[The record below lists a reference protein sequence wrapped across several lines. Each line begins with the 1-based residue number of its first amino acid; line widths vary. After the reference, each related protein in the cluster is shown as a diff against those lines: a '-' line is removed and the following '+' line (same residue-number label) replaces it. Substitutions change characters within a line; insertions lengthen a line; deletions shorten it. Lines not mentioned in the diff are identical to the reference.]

1 MHVSLWP
8 KGLIGR
14 ITAVILIAIVLEFIG
29 SIHLHGQV
37 DTYTTREDHAR
48 RVAEMLVVGERLL
61 KDASPPEEQVILDSL
76 STEHLKA
83 ELRNEEPR
91 FQQEQNA
98 NLDRLRAQIVNWEP
112 SLKNNLLRLGTAA
125 PNDRSKPTDLVGAMQ
140 LDDGQWL
147 FFRSRDIFGRWPLL
161 YRTVAIAAILAGG
174 LLLAAAMLIHG
185 LGAPLRALAQAADNV
200 GHGDPV
206 TVTVAETGP
215 RDLNQVARAFNA
227 MQARIGRL
235 IADRTQALA
244 AVGHDLR
251 TPLTRMRLRTGL
263 LDDDET
269 REAME
274 ADILEMEA
282 MLDSVLAYLKG
293 DSDNEA
299 QRTVDI
305 AALVSTLVDAN
316 ADLGRDATYQG
327 PNHLVLQTRPLA
339 MKRAIGNLIENGLKY
354 GDRVRVSLDA
364 VDGQARLRIDDDG
377 PGIPEAELENVIAP
391 FFRLDT
397 ARSRDTG
404 GLGLGLSI
412 VANVV
417 EREGGRFSL
426 TNLPDGGLRAELLLP
441 QEQRP
446 NPAQPLS
453 GSDASH
459 PNRTKK
465 ALSSEA

>member
-48 RVAEMLVVGERLL
+48 RVAEMLVVGQRLL
-61 KDASPPEEQVILDSL
+61 RDTSPAEEQVVLDSL

-83 ELRNEEPR
+83 ELRPAEPH
-91 FQQEQNA
+91 FQREQNG

-112 SLKNNLLRLGTAA
+112 SLRSNVLRLGTAA

-140 LDDGQWL
+140 LHDGRWL
-147 FFRSRDIFGRWPLL
+147 YFRSRDIFGRWPLL

-227 MQARIGRL
+227 MQARISRL
-235 IADRTQALA
+235 ITDRTQALA

-293 DSDNEA
+293 DTDNEA
-299 QRTVDI
+299 RRTVDL
-305 AALVSTLVDAN
+305 AALVSTIVDDN
-316 ADLGRDATYQG
+316 IDLGRPATYEG
-327 PNHLVLQTRPLA
+327 PDHLVLQTRPLA
-339 MKRAIGNLIENGLKY
+339 MKRAIANLIENGLKY
-354 GDRVRVSLDA
+354 GDRAQVQLD
-364 VDGQARLRIDDDG
+364 VVEGEARLRIDDDG
-377 PGIPEAELENVIAP
+377 PGIPEAELESVIAP
-391 FFRLDT
+391 FFRLDA
-397 ARSRDTG
+397 ARSRDTS

-412 VANVV
+412 VATAV
-417 EREGGRFSL
+417 EREGGRFKLS
-426 TNLPDGGLRAELLLP
+426 NLPEKGLRAEILLP
-441 QEQRP
+441 VE
-446 NPAQPLS
+446 A
-453 GSDASH
+453 
-459 PNRTKK
+459 RTTPQDQK
-465 ALSSEA
+465 ERHTHFVT